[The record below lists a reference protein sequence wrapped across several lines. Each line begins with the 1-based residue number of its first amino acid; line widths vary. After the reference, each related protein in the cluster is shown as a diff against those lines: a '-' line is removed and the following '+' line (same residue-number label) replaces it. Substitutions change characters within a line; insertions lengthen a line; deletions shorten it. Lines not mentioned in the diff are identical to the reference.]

1 MGRPQHGRREIGA
14 RVANP
19 PVLSD
24 FQVGQYAEAA
34 VRLWFAPSSE
44 VPIYRQLVTQVVL
57 AILSGDLQPGDKL
70 PSTREL
76 ARRFAINP
84 NTVSAGY
91 RQLEREGWT
100 ERRHGSGVYADPPT
114 TPEQILDQ
122 HIAGFFRAVRELSLP
137 APAIRARVADW
148 LIAPPPDHL
157 LLIESDVELRKIL
170 LAEIAGL
177 TACPVVGASLEECVY
192 PERLTAAIPLC
203 RPSKAKATRAV
214 LPAGVELITLQIRS
228 AHTWLEPYLPAL
240 QGKLVGIASIWPEFL
255 TNARTMLIATGLDPD
270 TMIFRDA
277 RKPRWNRGLEQAAA
291 IVCDAATVKLASFP
305 KKPRPIVFLLLA
317 DGMKAEL
324 SRYPDTPS
332 VL

>member
-1 MGRPQHGRREIGA
+1 MEISCNE
-14 RVANP
+14 R
-19 PVLSD
+19 
-24 FQVGQYAEAA
+24 FQWDNYAEVA

-57 AILSGDLQPGDKL
+57 AILSGDLKSGDKL

-100 ERRHGSGVYADPPT
+100 ERRHGSGVYVRANADPPT

-228 AHTWLEPYLPAL
+228 ANAWLGPYLPAL
-240 QGKLVGIASIWPEFL
+240 KGKLIGIASAWPEFL
-255 TNARTMLIATGLDPD
+255 TNARTMLIAAGLDPD
-270 TMIFRDA
+270 TMIFRDT
-277 RKPRWNRGLEQAAA
+277 RKPRWSRGLDQAGAIICDACTAKLVAFPKAPKA
-291 IVCDAATVKLASFP
+291 IVFP
-305 KKPRPIVFLLLA
+305 LLA
-317 DGMKAEL
+317 DTMKAEL
-324 SRYPDTPS
+324 SRYPDPPS